1 MSILGDDDSQDQFAA
16 EGGFAPMTDKPDKDG
31 AKPSKTAQK
40 EAEKA
45 QKDAEA
51 REALATAL
59 RNMHMYYDGSDYWS
73 KLPDGRWVPDS
84 VGPAAANV
92 RQLFGLYKPDHV
104 EQVLF
109 KIRQQNRID
118 GIFPYIHNKEE
129 VINEESG
136 AVLNISRRKV
146 VAPANE
152 PGEFP
157 WLQTYF
163 DNIFDPTEPIQRDL
177 FLAWF
182 QRLYKSSYE
191 GNILAG
197 QAVIIAGP
205 TGTGKTLMNY
215 KIIGAALGG
224 HTDAAEYLL
233 GKTAFN
239 KEAAETAVW
248 CVDDNRGGATWEKHD
263 EFANALKRYVANPK
277 IPYHPK
283 FKDATTVTWRG
294 RIVVTCNL
302 DEKSLSILPELDDS
316 IVDKLLWFK
325 TSNFRPDF
333 RNVEEVIE
341 RELPFFLRWLLDWS
355 PPADVIKGDERFRI
369 LPYQHPDLVAAA
381 RTASADYQLAEMLR
395 IAIHKSIINDKKEIE
410 RWMTASE
417 IRECL
422 DIEGLRG
429 SLAKFAN
436 NRLGISLSKL
446 AETEGTKHL
455 VRGVRRTNGFKQY
468 LLTLD
473 KTAWL

>member
-16 EGGFAPMTDKPDKDG
+16 EGGFAPMTDNPKE
-31 AKPSKTAQK
+31 AKASKSAQK
-40 EAEKA
+40 EAMKA
-45 QKDAEA
+45 EQDQQA
-51 REALATAL
+51 REALQTAL
-59 RNMHMYYDGSDYWS
+59 RDLHMHFDGEKYWS
-73 KLPDGRWVPDS
+73 KLEDGRWVSDTAAN
-84 VGPAAANV
+84 AAANV
-92 RQLFGLYKPDHV
+92 RQDFNLYKPDYV
-104 EQVLF
+104 EQVLHRVR
-109 KIRQQNRID
+109 KNSRID
-118 GIFPYIHNKEE
+118 GVFPYIHNKQEIMREE
-129 VINEESG
+129 G
-136 AVLNISRRKV
+136 GTFLNISRRQV
-146 VAPANE
+146 IAPALE
-152 PGEFP
+152 PGEFT

-163 DNIFDPTEPIQRDL
+163 DNIFDPAQPIQRDL

-182 QRLYKSSYE
+182 QRLYKSSLE
-191 GNILAG
+191 GNLLAG

-283 FKDATTVTWRG
+283 FCDATTVTWRG

-325 TSNFRPDF
+325 TSSFRPDF
-333 RNVEEVIE
+333 KDVEAVIE
-341 RELPFFLRWLLDWS
+341 RELPFFLRWLIDWA

-381 RTASADYQLAEMLR
+381 RTASADYQLSEMLR
-395 IAIHKSIINDKKEIE
+395 IAIHKSIINDKKEVE

-436 NRLGISLSKL
+436 NRLGIALSKL
-446 AETEGTKHL
+446 SETEDTKHL
-455 VRGVRRTNGFKQY
+455 VRGVRRIKGFKQY